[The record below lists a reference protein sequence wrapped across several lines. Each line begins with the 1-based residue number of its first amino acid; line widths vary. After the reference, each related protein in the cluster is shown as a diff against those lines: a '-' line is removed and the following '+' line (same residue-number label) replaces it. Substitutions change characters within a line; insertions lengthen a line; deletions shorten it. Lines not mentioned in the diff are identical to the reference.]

1 MFTDIHCHLNDEKY
15 QDKADVV
22 AKAREAGVDRLICAG
37 YDMASTYAAKELAER
52 FDEVYFTAGIHP
64 DAEREATK
72 ENLAAL
78 KKLCAHEKCVAVGEI
93 GLDYHYQPFD
103 KEGQMRAFA
112 AQVELAGEVS
122 LPFVVHSRDCTQDLL
137 SFLRSHVPLLQRGFV
152 MHCFSGSS
160 ETAQVLLK
168 LGAYIS
174 FAGPLTFRNSKNLPQ
189 VAALVPKDRILT
201 ETDSPYLAP
210 HPFRGETN
218 QPANVS
224 YVAEKL
230 AEIRGV
236 DAAQIAVAV
245 RENARRIFY
254 RMV

>member
-1 MFTDIHCHLNDEKY
+1 MFTDIHCHINDEKY
-15 QDKADVV
+15 IRKADVIE
-22 AKAREAGVDRLICAG
+22 KALQAGADRLICAG
-37 YDMASTYAAKELAER
+37 YDMASSYAAKELAER
-52 FDEVYFTAGIHP
+52 FDAVYFTAGIHP

-78 KKLCAHEKCVAVGEI
+78 KALCSHEKCVAVGEI

-103 KEGQMRAFA
+103 KDGQMRAFA
-112 AQVELAGEVS
+112 AQVELASEVS
-122 LPFVVHSRDCTQDLL
+122 LPFVVHSRDCTEDMLA
-137 SFLRSHVPLLQRGFV
+137 FLRSHAPLLQNGFV
-152 MHCFSGSS
+152 MHCFSGSA
-160 ETAQVLLK
+160 ETAQILLK

-174 FAGPLTFRNSKNLPQ
+174 FAGPLTFKNSKNLPQ
-189 VAALVPKDRILT
+189 IAALVPEERILT

-210 HPFRGETN
+210 HPLRGETN
-218 QPANVS
+218 EPANVK

-236 DAAQIAVAV
+236 TAEQIAAAV
-245 RENARRIFY
+245 RENAKRIFY